1 MMMCRRFIIIWRS
14 NLYSLPMGQNNSLKR
29 FEEIMNEQNLTLKRL
44 SKNLDKLKEL
54 KKKHDINIRR
64 DNNI

>member
-1 MMMCRRFIIIWRS
+1 
-14 NLYSLPMGQNNSLKR
+14 MGQNNSLKR